1 MTSRKNSLHATLLIA
16 GVIALCPLSAY
27 AHPGHG
33 TATVFASGFSHP
45 FGGLDH
51 WLAMVAV
58 GLWAAQMGGRALW
71 IVPGAFVSLMLA
83 GGALGIS
90 GIHLPYV
97 EAGILASVMV
107 LGVLVAAAF
116 KFPLAASAAIVG
128 LFAMFHGHAHGTE
141 MPLAMGAVSYSLG
154 FALATALLHALGI
167 AGGVILQQ
175 QLNNDKVV
183 RFAGGAIAMGGVYL
197 AAVA

>member
-1 MTSRKNSLHATLLIA
+1 MSTWKNSLPATLLMV
-16 GVIALCPLSAY
+16 GLIALFPLSAY

-33 TATVFASGFSHP
+33 AANAFTSGFSHP

-71 IVPGAFVSLMLA
+71 IVPGAFMSLMLC
-83 GGALGIS
+83 GGVLAIS

-97 EAGILASVMV
+97 EAGILASIMV

-116 KFPLAASAAIVG
+116 KLPLAASAAIVG
-128 LFAMFHGHAHGTE
+128 LFALFHGHAHGTE
-141 MPLAMGAVSYSLG
+141 MPLAMSAASYSLG
-154 FALATALLHALGI
+154 FVLATALLHALGI
-167 AGGVILQQ
+167 AGGIFLQ
-175 QLNNDKVV
+175 QLNTDKAV
-183 RFAGGAIAMGGVYL
+183 RFAGGAIAVGGLYL